1 MPEST
6 IKPKEVQ
13 ILGNKVYIR
22 SNIQQIEKKDE
33 MNNVTTIYTYNEE
46 IKNKDEYIEFLQNE
60 NKELDLVV
68 EDLTQ
73 LLIDKGVIY

>member
-1 MPEST
+1 MAESN

-13 ILGNKVYIR
+13 ILGDKVLIHT
-22 SNIQQIEKKDE
+22 NIQEVQREDE
-33 MNNVTTIYTYNEE
+33 NGVRTMYEYDEE
-46 IKNKDEYIEFLQNE
+46 IVSKNKYIEMLKQE
-60 NKELDLVV
+60 NNELDLVV

>member
-13 ILGNKVYIR
+13 ILGNKVYLR
-22 SNIQQIEKKDE
+22 NNIQQIEKTDE
-33 MNNVTTIYTYNEE
+33 MNNTTTIYTYDEE
-46 IKNKDEYIEFLQNE
+46 VKNKDEYIEFLQNE
-60 NKELDLVV
+60 NKKLDLVV
-68 EDLTQ
+68 EDLAQ